1 MMLVLKTPP
10 AKAKD
15 VRDTGLIPGLG
26 RYPGRGHGNPL
37 QCSCLENP
45 LDRGTGGLQSRVSE
59 SDMTEVT
66 AYTHAGL
73 GNPAL
78 RAGLKLPLASEGPHR
93 CPSHATKDCY
103 LFFSC
108 WQCLRLPLNK
118 IFTGICL
125 VPQQLRFCAP
135 SARGTGS
142 IPG

>member
-1 MMLVLKTPP
+1 MLVLKTPP

-26 RYPGRGHGNPL
+26 RSPGRGMATHSSVLAWRIPWT
-37 QCSCLENP
+37 EEP
-45 LDRGTGGLQSRVSE
+45 GGLQSRVSE

-78 RAGLKLPLASEGPHR
+78 RARLKLPLASEGPHR

-125 VPQQLRFCAP
+125 VLQQLRFCAP

-142 IPG
+142 IPR